1 MNRSYLSLLLL
12 SLIWGTSFLF
22 IKILNVELKPGG
34 VVFWRC
40 LFGAITLFIFVL
52 VQRVKINWLSLPW
65 GMIFIVSLF
74 NNVIPWLCISY
85 AELSIDS
92 SVASVLNAL
101 TPISTILIGVFF
113 REKITGKHWLGI
125 LVGYCG
131 ILFLVNINIF
141 SLTFSNSINSL
152 LVIIGTICYG
162 FASQLTRRYLT
173 HLNTTV
179 LAFSTMLLA
188 SAVSFIVMM
197 ETFPAGASSVLT
209 LPVFSSLLALG
220 CLGSGIAYIFY
231 YYMIQTEGATFASL
245 VTYIVPAAAIFWGY
259 IVLNETITINM
270 IIGLTFILSGV
281 FLIVSK
287 PKIVKVKALNE

>member
-1 MNRSYLSLLLL
+1 MNRSYVSLFLL

-22 IKILNVELKPGG
+22 IKILNEALQPGG

-40 LFGAITLFIFVL
+40 AFGAVTLLIFVL
-52 VQRVKINWLSLPW
+52 VQRININWLKLPW
-65 GMIFIVSLF
+65 GMIFLVAIF
-74 NNVIPWLCISY
+74 NNVIPWLSISY

-125 LVGYCG
+125 IVGYCG
-131 ILFLVNINIF
+131 ILFLVDINIF
-141 SLTFSNSINSL
+141 SMTTNNSYNSL
-152 LVIIGTICYG
+152 LVLVATVCYG
-162 FASQLTRRYLT
+162 FASHLTRRYLT

-179 LAFSTMLLA
+179 IAFSTMLVA
-188 SAVSFIVMM
+188 AAISFIVMM
-197 ETFPAGASSVLT
+197 ETFPSGANAVLT

-220 CLGSGIAYIFY
+220 CLGSGVAYIFY
-231 YYMIQTEGATFASL
+231 YYMIQKEGATFASL

-259 IVLNETITINM
+259 LVLEESISLNM
-270 IIGLTFILSGV
+270 ILGLTFILSGV
-281 FLIVSK
+281 FLIVNKSK
-287 PKIVKVKALNE
+287 VVKVETVNE